1 MMIELQLN
9 TVPDVANVVRVA
21 FPDYRKKK
29 VFAQVFPE
37 RGQNINSYWDGG
49 SKDVFTLVHL
59 ETKQRLPLPTQSHPY
74 FDIVRGNLAN
84 ASNEV
89 VSIDSAGNIT
99 LKYLPENVVLIRCGT
114 FCGKPSTAHIYFHP
128 VNAPKYLPAK

>member
-74 FDIVRGNLAN
+74 FDIVRGNLAK
-84 ASNEV
+84 ACFSDIISVEHQESATAEQIRADVEKEV
-89 VSIDSAGNIT
+89 REDMGANTPDLSAMT
-99 LKYLPENVVLIRCGT
+99 FEVLG
-114 FCGKPSTAHIYFHP
+114 
-128 VNAPKYLPAK
+128 